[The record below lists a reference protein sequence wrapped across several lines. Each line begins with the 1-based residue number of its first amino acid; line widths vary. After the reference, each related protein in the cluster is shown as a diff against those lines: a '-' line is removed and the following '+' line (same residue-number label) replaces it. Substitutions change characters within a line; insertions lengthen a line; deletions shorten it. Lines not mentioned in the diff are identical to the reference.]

1 MPNVLPSGIGAPDDR
16 HPVPQPSSRPSALGL
31 IPPPL
36 INRKKKG
43 GGGEPQEL
51 PRGSA
56 AVGPPPSGE
65 GRAHGRANQLCT
77 NQLCADQLDPIDPVD
92 PVGAPVGADA
102 SAGAG
107 AATGYWYRTT
117 DTGTYLYRATGT

>member
-1 MPNVLPSGIGAPDDR
+1 MTDILYPNR
-16 HPVPQPSSRPSALGL
+16 HPAPRPSVSS
-31 IPPPL
+31 PL